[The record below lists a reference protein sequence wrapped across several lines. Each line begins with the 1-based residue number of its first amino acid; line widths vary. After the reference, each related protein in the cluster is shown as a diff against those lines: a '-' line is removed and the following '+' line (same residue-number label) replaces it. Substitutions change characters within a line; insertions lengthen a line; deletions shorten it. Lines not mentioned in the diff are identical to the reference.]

1 MQTVS
6 MQLNNSAVIEVSSRL
21 LSLSGY
27 SVQLESAV
35 GSVSLTGKR
44 KEFSAHAHKALKTLL
59 TNLSKSCYN
68 GT

>member
-6 MQLNNSAVIEVSSRL
+6 MQLNDSAVIEVSSRL

-44 KEFSAHAHKALKTLL
+44 KEFSALLAKA
-59 TNLSKSCYN
+59 Y
-68 GT
+68 